1 MDDIL
6 SPVHID
12 KDMQDNEPYYDLL
25 KKKQEEEYQPEQYWI
40 QTSPTYT
47 VSSDRSSAPPFF

>member
-25 KKKQEEEYQPEQYWI
+25 KKKQRGRI
-40 QTSPTYT
+40 
-47 VSSDRSSAPPFF
+47 SARTILNQDLPHIHSEFR